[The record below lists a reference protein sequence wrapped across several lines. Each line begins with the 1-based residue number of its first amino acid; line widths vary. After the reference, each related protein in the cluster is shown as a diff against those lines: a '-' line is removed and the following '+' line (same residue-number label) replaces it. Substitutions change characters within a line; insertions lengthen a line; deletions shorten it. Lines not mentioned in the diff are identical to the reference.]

1 MAAEIKTAGSN
12 YRGTFAGHELIE
24 VSVTDGAA
32 NGAYKSDEIPLGR
45 TYRSVKP
52 VAAAISASGTVTVPT
67 YTEVVN
73 TSTVR
78 VGFAATGNV
87 VATATFECEV

>member
-1 MAAEIKTAGSN
+1 MAAEIKTTGST
-12 YRGTFAGHELIE
+12 YRGWRPGHELIE

-32 NGAYKSDEIPLGR
+32 NGAYKSGEIPLGR

-52 VAAAISASGTVTVPT
+52 VAAAISASGAVTVPT
-67 YTEVVN
+67 YTEVVS
-73 TSTVR
+73 TSSVK

>member
-12 YRGTFAGHELIE
+12 FRGAFAGHELIE

-32 NGAYKSDEIPLGR
+32 NGAYKSDEIPLGA
-45 TYRSVKP
+45 TYKSVKP

-67 YTEVVN
+67 YTEVVD
-73 TSTVR
+73 TSSVK
-78 VGFAATGNV
+78 VGYNANGKV
-87 VATATFECEV
+87 IATATFECEV